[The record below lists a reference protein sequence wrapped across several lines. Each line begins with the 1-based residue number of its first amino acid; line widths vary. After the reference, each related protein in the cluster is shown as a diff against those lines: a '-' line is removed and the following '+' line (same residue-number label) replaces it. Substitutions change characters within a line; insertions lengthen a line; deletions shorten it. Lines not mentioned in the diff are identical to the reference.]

1 MEDFE
6 NMKTT
11 GPMAPNGRFQAA
23 LGAVVAT
30 FFLSGCHGGLDGRVR
45 SDADGMQQQRDAA
58 LAAADWSRTESLT
71 IQMLDYGYRPRELR
85 MKAGQ
90 PYRLTVVNTGA
101 VSHYFVAPEF
111 FEAVATRKAEV
122 PNVAE
127 FKAPVFTSFEVYP
140 RGGTLDFYFVP
151 LVKGR
156 YRAHCHIKD
165 HLPLKIEAD
174 LVVE

>member
-1 MEDFE
+1 MT
-6 NMKTT
+6 KARR
-11 GPMAPNGRFQAA
+11 MALPGRLLAA
-23 LGAVVAT
+23 LGAVAVT
-30 FFLSGCHGGLDGRVR
+30 LTLSGCHGGLGGHVLPDP
-45 SDADGMQQQRDAA
+45 DGMQRQRDAA
-58 LAAADWSRTESLT
+58 LAAADWSRMENLT

-90 PYRLTVVNTGA
+90 PYRLTLVNTGA

-111 FEAVATRKAEV
+111 FAAVASRKAEV

-127 FKAPVFTSFEVYP
+127 FKASVFTSFEVFP

-174 LVVE
+174 LIVE